1 MNTLN
6 NTKLEEVHGGYGAN
20 EHDAEILFL
29 LCRLE
34 DEALLR
40 ASLMSSQD

>member
-6 NTKLEEVHGGYGAN
+6 NSELVEIHGGLGEN
-20 EHDAEILFL
+20 ENDAEILFL

-34 DEALLR
+34 DEELLR
-40 ASLMSSQD
+40 ASLMSSHD

>member
-6 NTKLEEVHGGYGAN
+6 DTELDEVHGGYGAS
-20 EHDAEILFL
+20 ESDAEILYL
-29 LCRLE
+29 LYRLE

-40 ASLMSSQD
+40 ASLMSSHD